1 VVRLVYHR
9 TFTPTPDQP
18 LDFEQTIERTLIE
31 LSTKYYVLKI
41 VFDPWQMQ
49 AMAQRL
55 TRAGL
60 PIEEFPQSSPRLSQA
75 AQNLFDLIES
85 QSIVLYSND
94 EMRLAVSRCVAQES
108 SRGWKISKDKQ
119 AHHIDVVI
127 ALMMSAQAA
136 VLGQGESNFDVSW
149 NWVDDNYRDAPE
161 TKQTKAQAES
171 DSNFRWRLNNYFNAI
186 GMPYHWR

>member
-1 VVRLVYHR
+1 
-9 TFTPTPDQP
+9 
-18 LDFEQTIERTLIE
+18 
-31 LSTKYYVLKI
+31 
-41 VFDPWQMQ
+41 MQ

-60 PIEEFPQSSPRLSQA
+60 PIEEFPQSSPRLSQS

-85 QSIVLYSND
+85 QSIALYPND
-94 EMRLAVSRCVAQES
+94 KMRLAISRCVAQES

-119 AHHIDVVI
+119 SHHIDVVI

-136 VLGQGESNFDVSW
+136 VQGQGESNFDGSW
-149 NWVDDNYRDAPE
+149 NWVNGPDRDDLNN
-161 TKQTKAQAES
+161 KQQTEAQAES